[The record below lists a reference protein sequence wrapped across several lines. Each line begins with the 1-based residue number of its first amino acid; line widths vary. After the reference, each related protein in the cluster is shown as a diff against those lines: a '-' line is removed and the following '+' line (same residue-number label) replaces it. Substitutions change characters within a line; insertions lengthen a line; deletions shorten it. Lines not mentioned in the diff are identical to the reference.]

1 MTSSSLPAQPPVDPV
16 QRARARR
23 TLLLIFL
30 VAASPIVA
38 AYVAFFFWKPSAG
51 ANYGELVQPPR
62 ALDVTQFHSLRAA
75 ASGQPAD
82 ATALRGHWVLAYVGA
97 GACDAACAQSIYYTR
112 QVRLAQNKEVDRVQR
127 AWLVIDGTAPQVAAV
142 DDAPLVLHAGDSL
155 ASEAGRIVLVD
166 PQGNLMMRFPA
177 DADPKRMIKDLQRLL
192 KYSRAG

>member
-1 MTSSSLPAQPPVDPV
+1 M
-16 QRARARR
+16 QRRRARR

-30 VAASPIVA
+30 VAAAPIIA
-38 AYVAFFFWKPSAG
+38 AYLAFFFWKPAAG

-62 ALDVTQFHSLRAA
+62 ALDVGQFHTLHAA

-82 ATALRGHWVLAYVGA
+82 APALRGHWLLAYVGP
-97 GACDAACAQSIYYTR
+97 GACDAACVQNVYYTR

-127 AWLVIDGTAPQVAAV
+127 VWLVTDGAAPQVAAL
-142 DDAPLVLHAGDSL
+142 DDAPLVAHVGDSL
-155 ASEAGRIVLVD
+155 AGEAGRIVLID